1 MFNIQIGAMLAVLL
15 LINEETQKFYQRGIL
30 MSGALMKRYQK
41 GDHRC
46 FVNVMARHLS
56 TQIRNDT
63 EMIEFVKQM
72 PAEELLKVS
81 MMPLLIG
88 TVDSGIL
95 VWGPMIEGS
104 LTYRIFFLLI
114 TTLFDTFSQL
124 CIQYSDRCNSAYVH

>member
-1 MFNIQIGAMLAVLL
+1 MLALLL
-15 LINEETQKFYQRGIL
+15 LINDETQKYFQRAIL
-30 MSGALMKRYQK
+30 MSGALMTRYQK
-41 GDHRC
+41 GDYRC

-63 EMIEFVKQM
+63 ELIEFVKRM

-81 MMPLLIG
+81 MMPLLVG
-88 TVDSGIL
+88 TVDSGIP

-104 LTYRIFFLLI
+104 LTYRNIILPT

-124 CIQYSDRCNSAYVH
+124 CISIQ